1 MIWLT
6 WRQHRL
12 QAVTAAG
19 VLAVLAI
26 FLLVTGRQ
34 MTSYLHSTG
43 LAACLARHGSC
54 DSLSQ
59 LFENRYGTFLN
70 DIAYLNFLPMFAGMF
85 WGAPLLAREYEQGT
99 DILAWTQTVS
109 RRRWLAIKLTA
120 FIAAAIVAAT
130 GFSLLFGWW
139 FGPFSQLAIH
149 GGQSRIQPYVFDV
162 QGIVPIGYTLFA
174 FALGTAAGAFI
185 HRTVP
190 AMAVTAGGFFAARV
204 GVQLL
209 RGHLFTPLRSVHALV
224 SPTGNVSLGTPLVG
238 PENWVLKS
246 TIVDRHGQ
254 VVSEQ
259 AVLQTCRAILDP
271 RGIAHCITSHGYH
284 QLDIY
289 QRLSR
294 YWPLQGIEFAIFTA
308 LAICLLAATTWT
320 VAQHH
325 GPRQWIA
332 VVRAFGPA
340 PSRPPAKTAAPLPG
354 PDNTPAPRPSSS
366 PESLI
371 RIPASPSETRYAGST
386 VPEQG
391 LSSVALPPT

>member
-224 SPTGNVSLGTPLVG
+224 SPTGNVSL
-238 PENWVLKS
+238 
-246 TIVDRHGQ
+246 
-254 VVSEQ
+254 
-259 AVLQTCRAILDP
+259 CRAILDP